1 MADISLVTGSI
12 DIGDATFSKTTPVG
26 SGTGLYDPFLATHDS
41 NANGQ
46 TNDGVAE
53 GFNNDATGILD
64 VDASKTSS
72 LKLSDMPIKVIDG
85 VEYYEF
91 RVDLNE
97 TNNVAGRIVTL
108 NEFKIYTSTSPATL
122 ANFNNT
128 TDEFGAGFT
137 KVYDLDAGED
147 RTLILRDD
155 NSGSGTDDYSVLIK
169 VSAFGDVDPTTTYLT
184 LYTNMGRQ
192 PGAAEDGG
200 FEEWK
205 TEDVAASIT
214 GTKFEDLNGNTV
226 QDPGEGGLGGVT
238 IFLDRD
244 QDGTL
249 DAGERTTVTADDGSY
264 TFFGVGQTEFGSDNV
279 LWIDE
284 VTPDGYTQTTGAH
297 ETLTWAGEIP
307 YTVDPIGNQPP
318 APPPTPAIA
327 IDKVFLNVSGG
338 DGDALADAVG
348 DVLHYTVTVTNTG
361 NVTLTGVTVVD
372 PLTGQNISGVT
383 LAPGANQTFN
393 TSYTLTQADLDGAG
407 HAGGDHDIDNT
418 ATASSNETGET
429 QASSTVEVPLVYDPK
444 IAIDKVF
451 LNVSGGDGDAFADA
465 VGDVLHYTVTVTNTG
480 NVTLTGVT
488 VVDPLTGQNISGVTL
503 APGANQTFNTS
514 YTLTQ
519 ADLDG
524 AGHAGG
530 DHDIDNTAT
539 ASSNETGET
548 QASST
553 VEVPLVY
560 DPKIAIDKVFLN
572 VSGGDGDA
580 LADAVG
586 DVLNYTVQVTNTG
599 NVTLTGVTVV
609 DPLTGQNISGVTLAP
624 GANQTF
630 NTSYTLTQADLDGAG
645 HAGGDH
651 DIDNTAT
658 ASSNETGE
666 TQASSTVEV
675 PLVYDPKIAIDK
687 VFLNVSG
694 GDGDALA
701 DAVGD
706 VLNYTVQVTNTG
718 NVTLTGV
725 TVVDPLTGQN
735 ISGVTLAPGANQI
748 FNTSYTLTQADLDG
762 AGHAGGDHDIDNTAT
777 ASSNET
783 GETQASSTVEVPLV
797 LRLRAIAIDKVFL
810 NVSGGDGDALADAVG
825 DVLNY
830 TVQVTNT
837 GNVTLTGVT
846 VVDPLTGQNISGVTL
861 APGANQIFNT
871 SYTLTQADLD
881 GAGHAGGD
889 HDIDNTATA
898 SSNETGETQASS
910 TVEVPLVYNPA
921 LAIDKEFVNVNGNV
935 GEQADSV
942 GDVLNYAVTVTN
954 TGNVTLTGVTVVD
967 PLTGQNISGVT
978 LAPGAS
984 QVFNSAY
991 AITQDDLDGAG
1002 NAGSDHDIDNT
1013 ATAASSQ
1020 TGEQHATAS
1029 VEVPLVYDPNLAI
1042 EKEFENVNG
1051 NPGEQANSVGDVI
1064 NYRVTVE
1071 NTGNVTLTGVSV
1083 VDPLTGQNVSGIVL
1097 APGESQSFES
1107 SYTIT
1112 QDDLNGAGNA
1122 GADHDIDNV
1131 ATANSDQTGPGDSNT
1146 VEVPLTPEV
1155 VVRAFDGEPRPT
1167 WSHDHNSDIIWQD
1180 FAGGLGRPADA
1191 HGRRH
1196 GHVTPCAV
1204 QPVADRRASLLEDA
1218 RRRRLQRRRPK
1229 RDHLAARLQQ
1239 SRVAVDH
1246 ERNRRAACRAV
1257 GLGRSASGRRAAGL
1271 PVRSVRLRHQGDRR
1285 HQRRRPRRRD
1295 LAADQRRRD
1304 AVDDG
1309 RRQQHRQRH
1318 RQGGT
1323 ARVRCAR
1330 GLARQGQRRLQW

>member
-12 DIGDATFSKTTPVG
+12 DVGDATFSKTTPVG

-519 ADLDG
+519 VDLDG

-586 DVLNYTVQVTNTG
+586 DVLNYAVQVTNTGNVTLTGVTVVDPLTGQNISGVTLAPGANQTFNTSYTLTQADLDGAGHAGGDHDIDNTATASSNETGETQASSTVEVLLVYDPKIAIDKVFLNVSGGDGDALADAVGDVLNYAVQVTNTG

-706 VLNYTVQVTNTG
+706 VLNYAVQVTNTG

-735 ISGVTLAPGANQI
+735 ISGVTLAPGANQT

-797 LRLRAIAIDKVFL
+797 YDPKIAIDKVFL

-830 TVQVTNT
+830 AVQVTNT

-861 APGANQIFNT
+861 APGANQTFNT

-921 LAIDKEFVNVNGNV
+921 
-935 GEQADSV
+935 
-942 GDVLNYAVTVTN
+942 
-954 TGNVTLTGVTVVD
+954 
-967 PLTGQNISGVT
+967 
-978 LAPGAS
+978 
-984 QVFNSAY
+984 
-991 AITQDDLDGAG
+991 
-1002 NAGSDHDIDNT
+1002 H
-1013 ATAASSQ
+1013 
-1020 TGEQHATAS
+1020 
-1029 VEVPLVYDPNLAI
+1029 
-1042 EKEFENVNG
+1042 
-1051 NPGEQANSVGDVI
+1051 
-1064 NYRVTVE
+1064 
-1071 NTGNVTLTGVSV
+1071 
-1083 VDPLTGQNVSGIVL
+1083 
-1097 APGESQSFES
+1097 
-1107 SYTIT
+1107 
-1112 QDDLNGAGNA
+1112 
-1122 GADHDIDNV
+1122 
-1131 ATANSDQTGPGDSNT
+1131 
-1146 VEVPLTPEV
+1146 
-1155 VVRAFDGEPRPT
+1155 
-1167 WSHDHNSDIIWQD
+1167 
-1180 FAGGLGRPADA
+1180 
-1191 HGRRH
+1191 
-1196 GHVTPCAV
+1196 
-1204 QPVADRRASLLEDA
+1204 
-1218 RRRRLQRRRPK
+1218 
-1229 RDHLAARLQQ
+1229 
-1239 SRVAVDH
+1239 
-1246 ERNRRAACRAV
+1246 
-1257 GLGRSASGRRAAGL
+1257 
-1271 PVRSVRLRHQGDRR
+1271 
-1285 HQRRRPRRRD
+1285 
-1295 LAADQRRRD
+1295 
-1304 AVDDG
+1304 
-1309 RRQQHRQRH
+1309 RH
-1318 RQGGT
+1318 RQG
-1323 ARVRCAR
+1323 VRQ
-1330 GLARQGQRRLQW
+1330 RQR